1 MCFITRNTELILT
14 CYLILISELFLFQL
28 TEESEKRPNATEIL
42 EEFGVSIGRS
52 EKKEEEGGGDEEGE
66 DEKDEKEVDKELD
79 EGLSLDD
86 ILRLIHLCFS

>member
-1 MCFITRNTELILT
+1 MLR
-14 CYLILISELFLFQL
+14 SELFLFQL

-66 DEKDEKEVDKELD
+66 DEKDEKDEKEGDKELD
-79 EGLSLDD
+79 EGLSLDY